1 MRAEGRRRMR
11 PRDHL
16 LPEDLSLEFPVTGIT
31 ALADLPALDGQEL
44 GLGGRHCRSLSAPD
58 EESESASWD
67 VSSQASQN
75 QTLKQSLQQW
85 RSKMKK
91 SHIKDK
97 KKQVINDR
105 QAALEKDVRA
115 VMHIIG
121 FRRLSGDQ

>member
-16 LPEDLSLEFPVTGIT
+16 LPEDLSLEFPVTGTT
-31 ALADLPALDGQEL
+31 ALADFPALDGQEL

-67 VSSQASQN
+67 VSYQASQN
-75 QTLKQSLQQW
+75 QTLKQQW

-91 SHIKDK
+91 SQIEDK
-97 KKQVINDR
+97 KKQVINDH

>member
-75 QTLKQSLQQW
+75 QTLKQVKFTDSQAVICMVQQLQW
-85 RSKMKK
+85 AFVSPPHP
-91 SHIKDK
+91 ST
-97 KKQVINDR
+97 N
-105 QAALEKDVRA
+105 
-115 VMHIIG
+115 
-121 FRRLSGDQ
+121 LSVS

>member
-1 MRAEGRRRMR
+1 MESEFFWNIMSYN
-11 PRDHL
+11 DTFL
-16 LPEDLSLEFPVTGIT
+16 TSIELSLESLEVFFF
-31 ALADLPALDGQEL
+31 
-44 GLGGRHCRSLSAPD
+44 GGVCCGSFDFMPP
-58 EESESASWD
+58 
-67 VSSQASQN
+67 
-75 QTLKQSLQQW
+75 QSLQQW

>member
-1 MRAEGRRRMR
+1 M
-11 PRDHL
+11 P
-16 LPEDLSLEFPVTGIT
+16 P
-31 ALADLPALDGQEL
+31 
-44 GLGGRHCRSLSAPD
+44 
-58 EESESASWD
+58 
-67 VSSQASQN
+67 
-75 QTLKQSLQQW
+75 QSLQQW